1 MSPVREPST
10 PPNIEG
16 YDFEAHLGS
25 GGYADVFLY
34 TRAMPKMQVAIKVLL
49 HTSLSSTD
57 LSRFTAEANAMAA
70 LASHPFIVPILGAD
84 VAPDGRPYIV
94 MRYYPGGNLSTKV
107 RREPLSV
114 VEALRIG
121 IEISSAVESAHRV
134 GILHR
139 DIKPANILISEFGQ
153 PGLTDFGISLND
165 KSALAE
171 REEGLSIPWSP
182 PEAFGDE
189 TKIARTG
196 DVYSLAATVY
206 TFLTGR
212 SPFEVPGGSNK
223 QIDLIQ
229 RIEKSPPPSTG
240 RADVPESLER
250 FLSQAMAKS
259 ASLRPQSA
267 YEFAQGLQATELELR
282 LKPTA
287 IVVPEVQEQTFNAP
301 KDIEDKTRL
310 KSPIRVDAQKEPDK
324 TDNSQ
329 PGFTP
334 GLSTRSSDALKSEI
348 SKGQVSDLESTVLKP
363 SQQTS
368 VEIEAPSKKSGGKQ
382 KIIYAVLVVVLI
394 IIGLIVYLGNSPS
407 HGSTNATTSSS
418 ITTSPNAIYSV
429 PPTPTNLTLVRQG
442 TSVNITWTN
451 PSPQPGDSYQWN
463 VTNAVSNSQVATTTS
478 THATLNNVASTTN
491 PCVSVILVRSDGH
504 SSSPAS
510 SCLP

>member
-10 PPNIEG
+10 PPNIQG
-16 YDFEAHLGS
+16 YDFESNLGS

-94 MRYYPGGNLSTKV
+94 MRYYPGGNLSARV

-165 KSALAE
+165 KSASAE

-189 TKIARTG
+189 TTIARTG

-206 TFLTGR
+206 TLLTGR

-250 FLSQAMAKS
+250 
-259 ASLRPQSA
+259 
-267 YEFAQGLQATELELR
+267 Y
-282 LKPTA
+282 
-287 IVVPEVQEQTFNAP
+287 
-301 KDIEDKTRL
+301 
-310 KSPIRVDAQKEPDK
+310 
-324 TDNSQ
+324 
-329 PGFTP
+329 
-334 GLSTRSSDALKSEI
+334 
-348 SKGQVSDLESTVLKP
+348 
-363 SQQTS
+363 
-368 VEIEAPSKKSGGKQ
+368 
-382 KIIYAVLVVVLI
+382 
-394 IIGLIVYLGNSPS
+394 
-407 HGSTNATTSSS
+407 
-418 ITTSPNAIYSV
+418 
-429 PPTPTNLTLVRQG
+429 
-442 TSVNITWTN
+442 
-451 PSPQPGDSYQWN
+451 
-463 VTNAVSNSQVATTTS
+463 
-478 THATLNNVASTTN
+478 
-491 PCVSVILVRSDGH
+491 
-504 SSSPAS
+504 
-510 SCLP
+510 